1 MLENGGIVMNQN
13 DRLLY
18 ELRGFLPEYM
28 AQKRMVV
35 GRGKK
40 LIRCINPQHND
51 STPSMSYYPKTRKLH
66 CFGCGAT
73 YDLFDVIAMDYPY
86 CDSFPRQVKKACE
99 LFGVPF
105 PEDFARDPAA
115 SPASRGGTRAAAAP
129 AGAVPFRALSPAG
142 LSAPPQPEPPA
153 DYGALVE
160 EGLRKYGSGG
170 SYFAARG
177 IPQRL
182 CEKYSLWQDGERA
195 WMPVKAGGRWACYC
209 ARALRDETKPRYKNS
224 PGAMELFGGGF
235 LSGEGEGGPL
245 FITEAIFDALS
256 VEACGYRALALCGAG
271 NVRKFLSRC
280 AANPAAANSYTF
292 FAAGDNDEAGGRMNA
307 AVREGLAE
315 LGLSC
320 GAVEWPEGA
329 KDANELLLRDQEALR
344 GALDAAAN
352 ADRCQYEQ
360 QSAAA
365 AIGELLD
372 LSVRRASR
380 SAVPTGFA
388 ALDDLLDGG
397 LYAGLYII
405 GAISSLGKTSF
416 VLQIAD
422 SIAASGTD
430 VLYFSLEMS
439 KLELMAK
446 SISRVS
452 YRLDPSAERS
462 DAFTARQVLRLD
474 LGMDQRRAA
483 LLSAAVEEYKKAG
496 ERLYYKEGLMD
507 IGVQEIRSAVR
518 EHIRLRGRRPVVFVD
533 YLQILKPSDPRATD
547 KQNTDR
553 AVVELKRISRDFDI
567 PVFAVSSFN
576 RENYRNAVSMEA
588 FKESGA
594 VEYSSDV
601 LFGLQLAGAGEQ
613 GFDVNTA
620 KARSP
625 RAVELVTL
633 KNRNGVPYAKIEY
646 AYNAKFSYFG
656 EGSARHFG
664 SRPK

>member
-1 MLENGGIVMNQN
+1 MNQN
-13 DRLLY
+13 DRLLD
-18 ELRGFLPEYM
+18 ELRGYLPEYM

-40 LIRCINPQHND
+40 LIRCINPQHSD
-51 STPSMSYYPKTRKLH
+51 STPSMSYYPKTKKLH

-73 YDLFDVIAMDYPY
+73 YDLFDVIRMDYPD

-105 PEDFARDPAA
+105 PEDFGRDPAA
-115 SPASRGGTRAAAAP
+115 SPAPRAGARAAAP
-129 AGAVPFRALSPAG
+129 AGAAPLRALTPAARISPP
-142 LSAPPQPEPPA
+142 APEKPAEPPA

-160 EGLRKYGSGG
+160 EGLRKYGAGG
-170 SYFAARG
+170 AYFAARG

-195 WMPVKAGGRWACYC
+195 WMPVRAGGRWACYC
-209 ARALRDETKPRYKNS
+209 ARALREETKPRYKNS
-224 PGAMELFGGGF
+224 PGAMELFGGDY
-235 LSGEGEGGPL
+235 LAGEGEGRAL
-245 FITEAIFDALS
+245 FI
-256 VEACGYRALALCGAG
+256 
-271 NVRKFLSRC
+271 
-280 AANPAAANSYTF
+280 ANSYTF
-292 FAAGDNDEAGGRMNA
+292 FAAGDNDEAGRRMNA

-315 LGLSC
+315 LGISC
-320 GAVEWPEGA
+320 GEVEWPEGV
-329 KDANELLLRDQEALR
+329 KDANELLLRDPDALR
-344 GALDAAAN
+344 GLLDAAAN
-352 ADRCQYEQ
+352 ADRYEYERQ
-360 QSAAA
+360 NAASAV
-365 AIGELLD
+365 GELLD
-372 LSVRRASR
+372 LSVKRASR
-380 SAVPTGFA
+380 SAVPTGFP

-405 GAISSLGKTSF
+405 GAISSLGKTSYL
-416 VLQIAD
+416 LQIAD
-422 SIAASGTD
+422 SIAAAGSD

-446 SISRVS
+446 SISRIS

-474 LGMDQRRAA
+474 LGMDERRAA
-483 LLSAAVEEYKKAG
+483 LLSAAVEAYKKTG

-507 IGVQEIRSAVR
+507 IGVQEVRAAVR

-613 GFDVNTA
+613 GFDVNAA

-625 RAVELVTL
+625 RAVELVML

-664 SRPK
+664 PRPK

>member
-1 MLENGGIVMNQN
+1 MNQN
-13 DRLLY
+13 DRLLD
-18 ELRGFLPEYM
+18 ELRGYLPEYM

-40 LIRCINPQHND
+40 LIRCINPQHSD
-51 STPSMSYYPKTRKLH
+51 STPSMSYYPKTKKLH

-73 YDLFDVIAMDYPY
+73 YDLFDVIRMDYPD

-105 PEDFARDPAA
+105 PEDFGRDPAA
-115 SPASRGGTRAAAAP
+115 SPAPRAGTRADAVP
-129 AGAVPFRALSPAG
+129 AGAAPLRALTPAARISPP
-142 LSAPPQPEPPA
+142 APEEPAEPPA

-160 EGLRKYGSGG
+160 EGLRRYGAGG
-170 SYFAARG
+170 AYFAARG

-195 WMPVKAGGRWACYC
+195 WMPVRAGGRWACYC
-209 ARALRDETKPRYKNS
+209 ARALREETKPRYKNS
-224 PGAMELFGGGF
+224 PGAMELFGGDH
-235 LSGEGEGGPL
+235 LAGEGEGRAL

-256 VEACGYRALALCGAG
+256 VEACGYQALALCGAG
-271 NVRKFLSRC
+271 NTRKFLSLC

-292 FAAGDNDEAGGRMNA
+292 FAAGDNDEAGRRMNA

-315 LGLSC
+315 LGISC

-329 KDANELLLRDQEALR
+329 KDANELLLRDPDALHA
-344 GALDAAAN
+344 ALDAAAN
-352 ADRCQYEQ
+352 ADRYEYERKNAA
-360 QSAAA
+360 SAV
-365 AIGELLD
+365 GELLD
-372 LSVRRASR
+372 LSVKRASR
-380 SAVPTGFA
+380 SAVPTGFP

-405 GAISSLGKTSF
+405 GAISSLGKTSYL
-416 VLQIAD
+416 LQIAD
-422 SIAASGTD
+422 SIAAAGSD

-446 SISRVS
+446 SISRIS

-474 LGMDQRRAA
+474 LGMDERRAA
-483 LLSAAVEEYKKAG
+483 LLSAAVEAYKKTG

-507 IGVQEIRSAVR
+507 IGVQEVRAAVR

-613 GFDVNTA
+613 GFDVNAA

-625 RAVELVTL
+625 RAVELVML

-656 EGSARHFG
+656 EGR
-664 SRPK
+664 RILR